1 MFNKVDNFLEEQLG
15 KTKLPEETEEQ
26 KSIKIIFNS
35 GDNGK
40 IRLPINYDRFNQ
52 ENGYF
57 VDWGD
62 GY

>member
-1 MFNKVDNFLEEQLG
+1 MFNEVDNFLEEQLG

-35 GDNGK
+35 GDDGE
-40 IRLPINYDRFNQ
+40 IRLSINYDRFNQ